1 MYGQKTPK
9 IGNFLPEKFRPVLD
23 LPKIARIESFG
34 LFRPL
39 KSQNFAGLA
48 NSGLQNAQNI
58 SDSVVQAFFEACK
71 CRDTQITALQNIQN
85 MADIRTH

>member
-1 MYGQKTPK
+1 MYGQKNPK

-48 NSGLQNAQNI
+48 SSGLQNPKI
-58 SDSVVQAFFEACK
+58 SPDWPIPAFK
-71 CRDTQITALQNIQN
+71 MLKISRIV
-85 MADIRTH
+85 